1 VRQRRRVGAG
11 PGKARRHG
19 PPETATIAE
28 HAGDAR
34 VDYEDIRRLV
44 IVAVFAE
51 PVLFERLVVKGGNAL
66 RIVHRIGPRTSL
78 DVDFSTPGD
87 LDEADT
93 RVRML
98 RTLRDR
104 FDAAG
109 FEVFDFSLE
118 PRPPRP
124 QDPVMAG
131 YEASF
136 KVIERPKAR
145 AFGADRERMRREAAT
160 VGPGQRRSF
169 AIQISSHEFCG
180 GAEELELDDLVV
192 RVYSPTMIAI
202 EKYRAICQ
210 QHPRYGLRT
219 RPTARARD
227 FFDIHSIITSRS
239 IDLGSEAG
247 RRLFQAVFAAK
258 RVPLELLG
266 AIRDQRE
273 FHRDD
278 WPSVEQSVAG
288 SVESFDFYFDF
299 ALDRIPD
306 L

>member
-1 VRQRRRVGAG
+1 
-11 PGKARRHG
+11 
-19 PPETATIAE
+19 
-28 HAGDAR
+28 

-51 PVLFERLVVKGGNAL
+51 PVLFEKLVVKGGNAL
-66 RIVHRIGPRTSL
+66 RLVHRIGPRTSL

-93 RVRML
+93 RARML

-124 QDPVMAG
+124 QDPLMAG
-131 YEASF
+131 YEAVF

-145 AFGADRERMRREAAT
+145 AYGSDRERMRREAAT

-169 AIQISSHEFCG
+169 AIQISSHEFCE

-192 RVYSPTMIAI
+192 RVYSPTMIAV

-210 QHPRYGLRT
+210 QHPSYGLRG

-227 FFDIHSIITSRS
+227 FFDIHSIVTSRS
-239 IDLGSEAG
+239 IELGTEAG

-258 RVPLELLG
+258 RVPLALLR
-266 AIRDQRE
+266 AIHEQRE

-278 WPSVEQSVAG
+278 WPSVEQSVVG
-288 SVESFDFYFDF
+288 PLESFDFYFDF